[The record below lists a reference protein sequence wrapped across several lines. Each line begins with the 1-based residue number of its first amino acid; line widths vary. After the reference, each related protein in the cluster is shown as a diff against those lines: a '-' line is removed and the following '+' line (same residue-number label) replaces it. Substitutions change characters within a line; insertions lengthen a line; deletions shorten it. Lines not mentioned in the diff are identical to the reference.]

1 MSPKTEPLIAQLM
14 ALVDG
19 NQAREPFSQ
28 TIDSAIMKH
37 IALFVAAAAAAS
49 IFQRGR
55 STI

>member
-28 TIDSAIMKH
+28 TIDSAIMEH
-37 IALFVAAAAAAS
+37 IALFVAAAAATS